1 MASVIMKLT
10 VSLHNWLLLRRTGLY
25 KRPWMAFTFS
35 CLSSVGCHYVDSETP
50 GVSCISMSVV
60 SKIAESNREYCA
72 FLSWCWSV
80 WFNPL
85 PLPPNPSKPFNIP
98 YYFGRTT
105 SQTDCHSNWRSHDYS
120 GPSPLAVTFD
130 AACFSVDR
138 AFHWL
143 AVECLSLGFDRF
155 AICPLKCYKNV
166 PPSQHTFDV
175 NCNIW
180 PVFSRLV
187 WLYDLKSF
195 KLLQQT
201 WAFSP

>member
-1 MASVIMKLT
+1 MHINERGVKDRSQTGNIM
-10 VSLHNWLLLRRTGLY
+10 
-25 KRPWMAFTFS
+25 
-35 CLSSVGCHYVDSETP
+35 LSFLGVGQCDWTP
-50 GVSCISMSVV
+50 T
-60 SKIAESNREYCA
+60 
-72 FLSWCWSV
+72 
-80 WFNPL
+80 PTP

-98 YYFGRTT
+98 YYFGWTT
-105 SQTDCHSNWRSHDYS
+105 SQIDCHSNWRSHDYS

-143 AVECLSLGFDRF
+143 AGECLSLGFDRF

-166 PPSQHTFDV
+166 SPSQHTSEV

-180 PVFSRLV
+180 SVFSQLV

-195 KLLQQT
+195 KSLQQT